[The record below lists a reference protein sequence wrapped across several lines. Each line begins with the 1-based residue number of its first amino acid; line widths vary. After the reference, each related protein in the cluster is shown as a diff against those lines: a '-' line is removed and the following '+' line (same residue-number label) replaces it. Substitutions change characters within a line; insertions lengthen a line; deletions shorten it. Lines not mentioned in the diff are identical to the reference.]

1 MVLLKFK
8 KNKWFFIGLLAL
20 SKINLKN
27 EFCISKVV
35 VMASGLEP
43 VPITSQKHDPAWK
56 HCQMF
61 KNGDRVQLKCL
72 YCGKLFKGGGIHRI
86 KEHLAGQKGNAST
99 CLRVLPDV
107 RTLMQQSLD
116 GVVVKKRKKQKI
128 AEEITNINP
137 ISGEI
142 VAYADQ
148 GDVST
153 GLPMIEVPNA
163 HEGNSS
169 LLINREGTSSISGD
183 RRKKWRG
190 KNSSANA
197 NAIVVSSVSSGAKR
211 VNNSIFMSIGR
222 FLYDIGAPL
231 DAVNSVYFQP
241 MVDAIASGGSGVVM
255 PSYHDIRGWVLKN
268 SVEEVKNDIGK
279 YTATWGRTGCSVLV
293 DQWSTEMGRTLLI
306 FLAYCPEGTV
316 FLKSVDA
323 SGFMNS
329 SDALYELLKQ
339 VVEEVGVR
347 HVLQVITSSEE
358 QYIVVGRRLTDT
370 FPTLYWTPCAARC
383 LDLILEDFA
392 KLEWINAIIEQ
403 ARAITRFVYNHSVVL
418 NMVRRYTFGN
428 DIVEPGITRS
438 ATNFTTLKRMVDLK
452 HNLQAMVTSQ
462 EWMDCPYSKKSGGLE
477 MLDIVSNQS
486 FWSSCG
492 LIVRL
497 TSPLLWLLRMTG
509 SEKRPAMGYVYAGMY
524 RTKEAIKKELI
535 KRDEYM
541 VYWNIIDHWWEQQ
554 WHLPLH
560 AAGFFLNPKF
570 FYSIKGE
577 RNEFLSGMLDCIER
591 LVPDTVEQDNIVRE
605 INSYKNAAG
614 DFGRKMAIRAKDTL
628 LPAEWWSTY
637 GGSCPK
643 LSRLAIRILCQT
655 CSSMG
660 YKRNQIPFEQIY
672 ETRNCLERQRL
683 SDLVF
688 VQYNLRLR
696 QLFEKSKEQ
705 DSVDPMSFDGLNTVE
720 DWITGK
726 DASLEDYGSSDWMAL
741 DPPSA
746 NTMLLGPSSDE
757 FEELSAGFDDDEIFI
772 RLKEEENIDD
782 NA

>member
-1 MVLLKFK
+1 
-8 KNKWFFIGLLAL
+8 
-20 SKINLKN
+20 
-27 EFCISKVV
+27 
-35 VMASGLEP
+35 MATGLEP
-43 VPITSQKHDPAWK
+43 VQITSQKHDPAWK

-61 KNGDRVQLKCL
+61 KNGDRVQLKCI

-99 CLRVLPDV
+99 CLRVTSDV
-107 RTLMQQSLD
+107 RAMMQQSLD
-116 GVVVKKRKKQKI
+116 GVMVKKRKKQKI
-128 AEEITNINP
+128 AEEITGINP
-137 ISGEI
+137 VSGEI
-142 VAYADQ
+142 DAYVDQ
-148 GDVST
+148 VGDVST
-153 GLPMIEVPNA
+153 GLPMVEVSNA
-163 HEGNSS
+163 VEGNSG
-169 LLINREGTSSISGD
+169 LFVNREGTSNVSGD

-197 NAIVVSSVSSGAKR
+197 NAVVVSCVSSGAKR
-211 VNNSIFMSIGR
+211 VNDSIFMAVGR

-241 MVDAIASGGSGVVM
+241 MVNAIASGGSEVVM
-255 PSYHDIRGWVLKN
+255 PCYHDIRSWILKN

-279 YTATWGRTGCSVLV
+279 YRATWGRTGCSVLV

-306 FLAYCPEGTV
+306 FSAYCPEGTV
-316 FLKSVDA
+316 A
-323 SGFMNS
+323 
-329 SDALYELLKQ
+329 
-339 VVEEVGVR
+339 
-347 HVLQVITSSEE
+347 
-358 QYIVVGRRLTDT
+358 
-370 FPTLYWTPCAARC
+370 
-383 LDLILEDFA
+383 
-392 KLEWINAIIEQ
+392 
-403 ARAITRFVYNHSVVL
+403 VL
-418 NMVRRYTFGN
+418 NMVRRYTYGN
-428 DIVEPGITRS
+428 DLIEPGITRS
-438 ATNFTTLKRMVDLK
+438 ATNFTALKRLVDIK
-452 HNLQAMVTSQ
+452 HNLQTMVTSQ
-462 EWMDCPYSKKSGGLE
+462 EWLDCPHSKKSGGLE

-497 TSPLLWLLRMTG
+497 TIPLLRLLRITG

-524 RTKEAIKKELI
+524 RAKETIKKELI

-570 FYSIKGE
+570 FYSIKDE
-577 RNEFLSGMLDCIER
+577 PNEFLSGMLDCIER

-643 LSRLAIRILCQT
+643 LSRLAIRILSQT

-660 YKRNQIPFEQIY
+660 YKRNQIQFEQIY

-696 QLFEKSKEQ
+696 QMVEKSKEQ
-705 DSVDPMSFDGLNTVE
+705 EYMDPMSFDCLSNVE

-726 DASLEDYGSSDWMAL
+726 DVLLEDYGSSDWMAL

-746 NTMLLGPSSDE
+746 NTMLLQPSNDDV
-757 FEELSAGFDDDEIFI
+757 EELTAGFDDDEIFN
-772 RLKEEENIDD
+772 RVKEEENIDD